1 MSIEGPFPEAHE
13 SAPHSLGRVLAAIWL
28 VFSQAIF
35 VGVPL
40 AVLIFIALLD
50 GAQPFSGLSGD
61 PTFGFLSG
69 MKLKTVMPLLIPVVV
84 VGTVLS
90 FIVGSWKLWARRKH
104 GWAVLVSSLP
114 LLLFALI
121 GLPP

>member
-1 MSIEGPFPEAHE
+1 MSIDRPSPEPPE
-13 SAPHSLGRVLAAIWL
+13 SRPPSLGRVLAAIWL

-40 AVLIFIALLD
+40 AVLLFRALLD

-69 MKLKTVMPLLIPVVV
+69 IKLKTAIPLLVPVVV
-84 VGTVLS
+84 VGTVLG
-90 FIVGSWKLWARRKH
+90 FTVGSWKLWARRKH

-114 LLLFALI
+114 VLLFALI
-121 GLPP
+121 GLVS